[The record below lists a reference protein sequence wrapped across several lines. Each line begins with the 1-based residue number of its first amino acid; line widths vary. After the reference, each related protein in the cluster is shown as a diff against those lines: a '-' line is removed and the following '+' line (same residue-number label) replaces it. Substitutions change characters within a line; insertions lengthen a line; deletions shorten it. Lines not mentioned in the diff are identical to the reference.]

1 MNQTPFFNPS
11 QCPLCGAANE
21 CQLCSPAAHKG
32 PCWCAKVEMPEVLLA
47 RVPENFRNRACIC
60 RHCVENFQTATN
72 FSAPAAPRAARR
84 APAFTLIELLVVIA
98 IIAILS
104 AILLPAVAKAKLSAQ
119 RAACESNLRQLGI
132 ATELY
137 WDDNAGNCFYFYS
150 VPKTV
155 NGMSGALWW
164 FGWIEGTQAAEG
176 QRAFD
181 LSLGVLF
188 PYLRGN
194 DVRLCPSLTWNSPY
208 FQLKGTNVIFS
219 YGYNRYVSPTTAVGY
234 ANIRRVSKPSETALF
249 SDSAIVDTF
258 QNATASNP
266 MFEECYYLELASDY
280 ADLDNVENTHF
291 RHSQQANVL
300 FCDGHVGPEK
310 PAPGALDQTLPSLN
324 IGQLRPEILAVP

>member
-1 MNQTPFFNPS
+1 MNPPSSFNPS

-21 CQLCSPAAHKG
+21 CLLCSPAAHKG
-32 PCWCAKVEMPEVLLA
+32 PCWCVKVEVPEALLA

-60 RHCVENFQTATN
+60 RHCVENFQTERN
-72 FSAPAAPRAARR
+72 FSAQ
-84 APAFTLIELLVVIA
+84 AFTLIELLVVIA

-164 FGWIEGTQAAEG
+164 FGWIEGTQAPDG

-181 LSLGVLF
+181 LSGGVLF
-188 PYLRGN
+188 PYLSGN
-194 DVRLCPSLTWNSPY
+194 DVRLCPSPAWDSPY
-208 FQLKGTNVIFS
+208 FQLKGNNVIFS
-219 YGYNRYVSPTTAVGY
+219 YGYNRYMSPTTAGGH
-234 ANIRRVSKPSETALF
+234 ASIRRVPKPSETALF

-258 QNATASNP
+258 QNAAASNP
-266 MFEECYYLELASDY
+266 KFEECYYLELASDY
-280 ADLDNVENTHF
+280 AHLDNVENTHF
-291 RHSQQANVL
+291 RHSQQANVI
-300 FCDGHVGPEK
+300 FCDGHVGSEK

-324 IGQLRPEILAVP
+324 IGQLRPEILMVP